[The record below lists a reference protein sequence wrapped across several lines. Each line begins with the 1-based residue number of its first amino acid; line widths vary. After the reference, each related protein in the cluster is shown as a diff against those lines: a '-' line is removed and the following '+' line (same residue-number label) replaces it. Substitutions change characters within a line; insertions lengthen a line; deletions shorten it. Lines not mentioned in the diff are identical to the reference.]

1 MSKYADLKGLYP
13 EDLTLDEMRTIL
25 HISKRKASYM
35 LKNGYIPCKD
45 SGKKTRNFRVKLK
58 DVISYLEEMEEH
70 PEKYV
75 LPSGTFS
82 SATPHQHG
90 KEAQRLPVEEF
101 HLWLEDEWSAA
112 PDAMTKRKMAQLTG
126 YSDSAFQDWISTG
139 KLRCVLLYN
148 QSVTAKVWLIDF
160 YCHDGYLIIH
170 KSKKHQ
176 KLLNRFF
183 EEYHG
188 ETARR

>member
-1 MSKYADLKGLYP
+1 MSKYADLKGRYS
-13 EDLTLDEMRTIL
+13 EDLTLDEMRMIL

-70 PEKYV
+70 PEKYT
-75 LPSGTFS
+75 LPNGAFS
-82 SATPHQHG
+82 SATPHQHVQWAS
-90 KEAQRLPVEEF
+90 ELPVKEF
-101 HLWLEDEWSAA
+101 RLWLEDEWSAA
-112 PDAMTKRKMAQLTG
+112 PDAMTNRKMAQLTG
-126 YSDSAFQDWISTG
+126 YSDSSFQDWISAG
-139 KLRCVLLYN
+139 KLRCISLYN

-160 YCHDGYLIIH
+160 YCHDGFLIVR
-170 KSKKHQ
+170 KSKKHR

-183 EEYHG
+183 EEYHNK
-188 ETARR
+188 TARH